1 MLDCQTL
8 VCLGNQLPDV
18 GYDDLFV
25 IGYLVVGLAIVI
37 YLVLDTLKEY

>member
-18 GYDDLFV
+18 GYDDLFI
-25 IGYLVVGLAIVI
+25 IGYLVVGLAIVV
-37 YLVLDTLKEY
+37 YLIIDAWKEK

>member
-18 GYDDLFV
+18 GYDDLFI

-37 YLVLDTLKEY
+37 YLVVDTLKEN